1 MMSKTGI
8 LLESGTNELEIVE
21 FQINYNDEHG
31 NIVPSY
37 YGVNVAKVKEIIK
50 TPPKFSDVP
59 KAHPSIIG
67 VINLRGKIIPIVN
80 LPQWLDKEDDGS
92 TCKRVII
99 TEFNRILTGF
109 MVHEVARIHRVSWTS
124 VETPAGIMN
133 QAEKECITGMVKF
146 DEKILMMLDFERIV
160 SEINPDMGR
169 VSKIDIRSSGK
180 RAGKTIFIA
189 EDSAFVRKQMSEM
202 LKTAGYRVFTASNGR
217 EALTKLTT
225 AAEEARKSSRQIK
238 SYLNLIITD
247 IEMPAMDGLHLVT
260 NLKKHDVLKD
270 VPVVVYS
277 SLVTDE
283 NKKKW
288 KSIGVDHFLSKPDLA
303 KLVHHVDRLAK

>member
-1 MMSKTGI
+1 MSNAGI
-8 LLESGTNELEIVE
+8 LLESGTNELEVVE
-21 FQINYNDEHG
+21 FQVNLSDEKG
-31 NIVPSY
+31 NLVPSY

-50 TPPKFSDVP
+50 TPEKFSDVP
-59 KAHPSIIG
+59 KAHPAIVG

-80 LPQWLDKEDDGS
+80 LPQWLDKVDDGT

-109 MVHEVARIHRVSWTS
+109 MVHEVARIHRVSWTA

-146 DEKILMMLDFERIV
+146 EDKILMMLDFERIV

-169 VSKIDIRSSGK
+169 ANKIDIRKSSK

-189 EDSAFVRKQMSEM
+189 EDSAFVRKMM
-202 LKTAGYRVFTASNGR
+202 GDLLKTAGYRVFMASNGR
-217 EALTKLTT
+217 EALTKLTD
-225 AAEEARKSSRQIK
+225 AAELARKTNRHIN

-247 IEMPAMDGLHLVT
+247 VEMPAMDGLHLVT
-260 NLKKHDVLKD
+260 NLKKHDVLRN

-277 SLVTDE
+277 SLVTEE
-283 NKKKW
+283 NKRKW
-288 KSIGVDHFLSKPDLA
+288 KSIGVDHFLSKPDMV
-303 KLVHHVDRLAK
+303 KLVHHADRLVK